1 MRVPFEALAAL
12 RYLGARRRNHFIS
25 FISLASMSGIAIGVL
40 ALITVLSVM
49 NGFEKELLS
58 RILAMTAHA
67 AVTGDQG
74 VGGDW
79 RAAAATL
86 ERQEGVAAA
95 APFLRAEGMLVR
107 EGRVHGVALRGILP
121 EEERKVSLAA
131 QKMRVGRLDAL
142 RPGEFGMII
151 GAEVA
156 RSLGA
161 LPGAVVTLVAPRTG
175 AGGLTLPRL
184 RRFTIVGVFA
194 VGMHEFDSGLAL
206 LHLEDAQ
213 ALFQQPGPQGLRLKT
228 NDIAQAPRIS
238 RRAAQALPDGY
249 RVVDWTQRNASLFRA
264 LQTERTV
271 MFVILA
277 LIIAVAAFNIVAA
290 LVMVVTDKQAD
301 IAVLRTLGAAPGE
314 IMRIFILQG
323 ALIGVVGALAGALGG
338 AWLAVNIEDAAMLV
352 ERLLGMELLSADVYY
367 ISGVP
372 SELRWLDAGAA
383 AALAVALS
391 TGGAVYPAWRAAQTQ
406 PAAALRCE

>member
-12 RYLGARRRNHFIS
+12 RYLGARRRSHFIS
-25 FISLASMSGIAIGVL
+25 FISLASMLGVAVGVL

-67 AVTGDQG
+67 TVTKDQG
-74 VGGDW
+74 LGGDW
-79 RAAAATL
+79 RAPAAVL

-95 APFLRAEGMLVR
+95 APYLRAEGMLVR

-121 EEERKVSLAA
+121 GEERKVSLAA

-161 LPGAVVTLVAPRTG
+161 LPGAVVTLVAPRAG
-175 AGGLTLPRL
+175 AGGLLPRL
-184 RRFTIVGVFA
+184 RRFTVVGVFA
-194 VGMHEFDSGLAL
+194 AGMHEFDSGLAL
-206 LHLEDAQ
+206 LHLEDAM

-228 NDIAQAPRIS
+228 NDVAQAPRIS
-238 RRAAQALPDGY
+238 RQAAQALPESY

-264 LQTERTV
+264 LQTEKTV

-323 ALIGVVGALAGALGG
+323 AIIGAVGALAGVVGG
-338 AWLAVNIEDAAMLV
+338 VWLAVNIEDAAMLV

-372 SELRWLDAGAA
+372 SDLRWPDVGAA

-391 TGGAVYPAWRAAQTQ
+391 AAGAVYPAWRAAQTQ